1 MMPNR
6 MFISERM
13 GLGIGAWLLLCA
25 VAALGQGESAH
36 TPPRHDRRFSYT
48 NDVEEEVPLSIHIA
62 KIERS
67 HPELQLCTT
76 LGDGQTFGMA
86 TVSEQIKRM
95 PRSFGRP
102 IAAINGD
109 FWDTSKNCKGR
120 PRDLQVWDGEVVSS
134 PAGDTCFWMGPKG
147 NPHMTN
153 VFSGFS
159 VIWGDGK
166 TTPIGL
172 NQDRADDAAVLYTSV
187 VGASTHTHGGVD
199 LVLEPATNGV
209 WLPLRIG
216 QVYSARVRVV
226 VPGGNVALTRKSLV
240 LSIGPELLPRL
251 PPCPIGTRLQ
261 ILTKTIPDLTGVK
274 VAIGGGP
281 ALVHEGRVMQWDGII
296 HARHPR
302 SAVGWNKDYIYL
314 VEVDGRQNDLSI
326 GMTFPEFASYLVK
339 IGCQEAMNFD
349 GGGSATMWVLG
360 DVRNSPSEGRE
371 RPAPNALVIVLKEP
385 ASK

>member
-1 MMPNR
+1 
-6 MFISERM
+6 MFITERL
-13 GLGIGAWLLLCA
+13 GLAVGSWLLLCA
-25 VAALGQGESAH
+25 AAAYARANKAH
-36 TPPRHDRRFSYT
+36 TAPRHDQRFFYT
-48 NDVEEEVPLSIHIA
+48 NDVEEQVPLSVHIV

-86 TVSEQIKRM
+86 TVSEQIKRL

-102 IAAINGD
+102 LAAVNGD
-109 FWDTSKNCKGR
+109 FWDTSKYCKGR
-120 PRDLQVWDGEVVSS
+120 PRDLQVWNGEVVSS
-134 PAGDTCFWMGPKG
+134 PAGDTCFWMDPNGQ
-147 NPHMTN
+147 PHMTN
-153 VFSGFS
+153 VFSEFR
-159 VIWGDGK
+159 VIWADGK

-172 NQDRADDAAVLYTSV
+172 NQDRGAAAAVLYTSV

-216 QVYSARVRVV
+216 QVYSARVGSI
-226 VPGGNVALTRKSLV
+226 VPGGDAPLARQSLV
-240 LSIGPELLPRL
+240 LSIGPRLLPRVPACGVGAKL
-251 PPCPIGTRLQ
+251 RVVTD
-261 ILTKTIPDLTGVK
+261 TIPDLTGVK

-281 ALVHEGRVMQWDGII
+281 ALVHEGRVMHWEGFI

-302 SAVGWNKDYIYL
+302 TAVGWNKDYIYL

-326 GMTFPEFASYLVK
+326 GMTFPEFASYLAK

-360 DVRNSPSEGRE
+360 DVRSSPSEGRE
-371 RPAPNALVIVLKEP
+371 RPAPNALVIVLKQP
-385 ASK
+385 AKR